1 MTLTADQLIDP
12 SYLEEILIPPD
23 TLQAR
28 IGELGRQISQDYAG
42 KDLLLLAVLK
52 GSILFLADLMRE
64 ISVPHA
70 VDFMA
75 TSSYG
80 EALQSSGAVRILKDL
95 DRPIEGHHVLIVE
108 DIIDT
113 GRTLDYLTRILHA
126 RRPASLR
133 ICTLLNKPS
142 RREVEVAV
150 DYIGFDIPN
159 KFVLGYGLYFMQ
171 LYRNLPFIAVLA
183 PKFYANEEA

>member
-1 MTLTADQLIDP
+1 MTPTANQMIDP
-12 SYLEEILIPPD
+12 SYVAEVLISSD
-23 TLQAR
+23 RLQER
-28 IGELGRQISQDYAG
+28 IAELGGQISRDYAG
-42 KDLLLLAVLK
+42 QDLLLLAVLK
-52 GSILFLADLMRE
+52 GSILFLADLMRQ
-64 ISVPHA
+64 ITTPHS

-80 EALQSSGAVRILKDL
+80 EELQSSGAVRILKDL
-95 DRPIEGHHVLIVE
+95 DRPIEGRNVLIVE

-113 GRTLDYLTRILHA
+113 GRTLDYLTRILIA
-126 RRPASLR
+126 RQPRSLQ

-142 RREVEVAV
+142 RREVDVKV

-159 KFVLGYGLYFMQ
+159 KFVLGYGLDFMQ

-183 PKFYANEEA
+183 PEYYPKD